1 MKNEERILKA
11 IANKRRLSIL
21 RYLANKREETVGK
34 LAALN
39 KISLASTSRHLSILV
54 GADLVDREQKGLE
67 MYYHL
72 NPVTH
77 RLLDKLR
84 TIC

>member
-1 MKNEERILKA
+1 MKNEERVLKA

-21 RYLANKREETVGK
+21 RHLANKHQETVGA

-39 KISLASTSRHLSILV
+39 KISMASTSRHLSILA

-67 MYYHL
+67 MYYQL
-72 NPVTH
+72 SSRGH
-77 RLLDKLR
+77 RLINKLW
-84 TIC
+84 TIF